1 MSENV
6 VKINEKNKIHVAV
19 LGDDGEML
27 IYKMKTDCRFI
38 KLMSAYCKKK
48 QIFDD
53 IIFAYGDSPLLV
65 DEKPENR
72 QMNDENK
79 IYHVFAF
86 LLYGKVLDPLHDVQD
101 CQEDCH
107 AGC

>member
-1 MSENV
+1 MSEIDA
-6 VKINEKNKIHVAV
+6 KIYEKPKIQVAV
-19 LGDDGEML
+19 LGYDGELL
-27 IYKMKTDCRFI
+27 IFKMKTDCRFI
-38 KLMSAYCKKK
+38 NLMSTYCEKK
-48 QIFDD
+48 QIFEG
-53 IIFAYGDSPLLV
+53 IMFAYGYSPLLA

-72 QMNDENK
+72 QMTDENK

-86 LLYGKVLDPLHDVQD
+86 LFNDKVLDPLHEVQD